1 MGGIWNERTVKKPED
16 FHAALWAGSCGISE
30 DFALGYAT
38 ALYDIEAVD
47 MAGLTAYVTASASGS
62 FSHNLDFKAN
72 GRKGAAGYKYE
83 DGAGCYVI
91 ESFPIGTENPD
102 FEHPHEVYVGQSLH
116 ICNRVRNHL
125 NGKGNGD
132 VYADVREGKP
142 VFVHLERCEET
153 QMNDLE
159 RRLIDA
165 FHATESYNSTR
176 GGARRR

>member
-1 MGGIWNERTVKKPED
+1 MSGWILDNYAAIMTTIVVATIVFSIVWAKRLEKERGRIHDNVYKGG
-16 FHAALWAGSCGISE
+16 FISAE
-30 DFALGYAT
+30 EFQRDW
-38 ALYDIEAVD
+38 IS
-47 MAGLTAYVTASASGS
+47 M
-62 FSHNLDFKAN
+62 KAN

-91 ESFPIGTENPD
+91 ESFPVGTENPD
-102 FEHPHEVYVGQSLH
+102 FSHPDEVYVGQSLH

-142 VFVHLERCEET
+142 VFVHFERCEDP

-159 RRLIDA
+159 KRLIDA

>member
-1 MGGIWNERTVKKPED
+1 MSGIWQERVLKKPED
-16 FHAALWAGSCGISE
+16 FHAALWAGSCGI
-30 DFALGYAT
+30 
-38 ALYDIEAVD
+38 
-47 MAGLTAYVTASASGS
+47 
-62 FSHNLDFKAN
+62 
-72 GRKGAAGYKYE
+72 
-83 DGAGCYVI
+83 
-91 ESFPIGTENPD
+91 TENPD
-102 FEHPHEVYVGQSLH
+102 FDHPNEVYVGQSLH

-142 VFVHLERCEET
+142 VFVHLERCEEA

-176 GGARRR
+176 GGAQRR

>member
-1 MGGIWNERTVKKPED
+1 M
-16 FHAALWAGSCGISE
+16 
-30 DFALGYAT
+30 
-38 ALYDIEAVD
+38 
-47 MAGLTAYVTASASGS
+47 
-62 FSHNLDFKAN
+62 KAN

-91 ESFPIGTENPD
+91 ESFPVGTENPD
-102 FEHPHEVYVGQSLH
+102 FSHPDEVYVGQSLH

-142 VFVHLERCEET
+142 VFVHFERCEEP

-159 RRLIDA
+159 KRLIDA

>member
-1 MGGIWNERTVKKPED
+1 MTTWMTAYA
-16 FHAALWAGSCGISE
+16 AALIGIVAITVVLAVAGMKRLEKERERIRDNVHKGGFISAE
-30 DFALGYAT
+30 EFQRDW
-38 ALYDIEAVD
+38 IS
-47 MAGLTAYVTASASGS
+47 MR
-62 FSHNLDFKAN
+62 AN
-72 GRKGAAGYKYE
+72 GRKGTAGYKYE
-83 DGAGCYVI
+83 DGPGCYVI
-91 ESFPIGTENPD
+91 ESFPVGTENPD

-142 VFVHLERCEET
+142 MFVHLERCEES

-159 RRLIDA
+159 KRIIDA

-176 GGARRR
+176 GGAQRR

>member
-1 MGGIWNERTVKKPED
+1 MSEWILDNYAAIMTGIVVMTIVLSIVWAKRLEKERGRIRDNVHKGGFVSAEEFQRDW
-16 FHAALWAGSCGISE
+16 IS
-30 DFALGYAT
+30 
-38 ALYDIEAVD
+38 
-47 MAGLTAYVTASASGS
+47 MR
-62 FSHNLDFKAN
+62 AN

-83 DGAGCYVI
+83 DGPGCYVI
-91 ESFPIGTENPD
+91 ESFPVGTENPD
-102 FEHPHEVYVGQSLH
+102 FEHPNEVYVGQSLH

-142 VFVHLERCEET
+142 VFVHLERCEES

-176 GGARRR
+176 GGAQRR